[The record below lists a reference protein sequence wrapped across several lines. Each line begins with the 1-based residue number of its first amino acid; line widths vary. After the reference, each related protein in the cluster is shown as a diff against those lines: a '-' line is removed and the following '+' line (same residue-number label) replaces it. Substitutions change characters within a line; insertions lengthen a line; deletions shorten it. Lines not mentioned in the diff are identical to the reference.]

1 MHSETA
7 QGVDPLHNEQSL
19 VLEAASQG
27 RHHGLLKTIV
37 LTVIF
42 AGFIGITYGFS
53 MDLFSIL
60 IPDMMK
66 SIGFNYV
73 ETGAVAGIARFGF
86 LLASLLAGLLAPTI
100 GYGRTI
106 VGSVLLSLCAQIGMG
121 VSQSVGMLYVL
132 AFVLGVC
139 SSAVYVPMVAVV
151 TKSIPFQHRAKVFGI
166 ISSGQ
171 SYADFASGLLVAS
184 LLPIIGWRNIWFF
197 IAVLGM
203 AITVFSILYLFR
215 HGIIEAPVEV
225 RANMPDSDR
234 SSVKKR
240 LRAISN
246 RQSMMIWLIML
257 ASGLSTYPF
266 QTYISPFVRDEL
278 GFSVNLAGGMWSA
291 IGFVG
296 MWGGFAMGF
305 IADRAGIRTALT
317 ICFLAMLVSSLLV
330 FFHPN
335 ATSLVAA
342 AALYGLAYFSM
353 YGLFPA
359 YISKSFDPTA
369 STTVFGVGNVLLGLS
384 TTLGGFFG
392 GFAKSVFGTFHPVY
406 LSVSVV
412 SLGLVLLTLFLKRE
426 GVNPSAAGTPSPVA
440 AV

>member
-1 MHSETA
+1 MHA
-7 QGVDPLHNEQSL
+7 Q
-19 VLEAASQG
+19 QG
-27 RHHGLLKTIV
+27 RAFIEKGSAMLESASRERRHGLLKTIV

-66 SIGFNYV
+66 GIGFNYV

-106 VGSVLLSLCAQIGMG
+106 VGSAVVSLCAQIGMG
-121 VSQSVGMLYVL
+121 VSHSIGTLYVL

-151 TKSIPFQHRAKVFGI
+151 TESIPFQHRAKVFGI
-166 ISSGQ
+166 VSSGQ
-171 SYADFASGLLVAS
+171 SYADFASGLFVAS
-184 LLPIIGWRNIWFF
+184 LLPLIGWRSIWFCTAGF
-197 IAVLGM
+197 GV

-215 HGIIEAPVEV
+215 HGFMNLPVEV
-225 RANMPDSDR
+225 RANVPASDR
-234 SSVKKR
+234 SSLKKR
-240 LRAISN
+240 VRAISN
-246 RQSMMIWLIML
+246 PQSMMIWLIML
-257 ASGLSTYPF
+257 ASGLATYPF

-278 GFSVNLAGGMWSA
+278 GFSVDLAGGMWSA

-305 IADRAGIRTALT
+305 IADRAGIRTAIT
-317 ICFLAMLVSSLLV
+317 ICFFAMFAASLLV
-330 FFHPN
+330 FFHAN
-335 ATSLVAA
+335 ATSLLAA

-359 YISKSFDPTA
+359 YISKSFDPAT
-369 STTVFGVGNVLLGLS
+369 STTVFGVANVLLGLS

-392 GFAKSVFGTFHPVY
+392 GFGRSVFRTFHPVY

-412 SLGLVLLTLFLKRE
+412 SLSLVWLAFFLKRE
-426 GVNPSAAGTPSPVA
+426 GDNSTATLVTAA
-440 AV
+440 